1 MTSTRK
7 SQASAVRPKKHLG
20 QHFLRDLTVADR
32 IAESVDTAAEIPL
45 LEVGPGTGALTRP
58 LIDKGR
64 RTLEVVEID
73 RDSVAF
79 LREQVW
85 FQDAGVVLHEGDML
99 KWKSA
104 EWAEV
109 AGGGKFSI
117 VGNFP
122 YNISSQIL
130 FRALDQ
136 GDRIVELT
144 GMFQKEV
151 AERVCA
157 PSGNKVYGIL
167 SVLMQTYFDCSYLFT
182 VDEGAFDP
190 PPKVKSGVI
199 RCVRKP
205 ADQIHSSPTPAHLAL
220 VVKAAFNLR
229 RKTLRN
235 ALRAANL
242 DFSAVDET
250 TLGLRAEALTVEGF
264 LDLAR
269 KIPDQRSTT
278 KRNA

>member
-1 MTSTRK
+1 MQRNK
-7 SQASAVRPKKHLG
+7 QATPVRPKKHLG
-20 QHFLRDLTVADR
+20 QHFLRDSTIADR
-32 IAESVDTAAEIPL
+32 IAASVNTSPEIAL
-45 LEVGPGTGALTRP
+45 LEIGPGTGALTRP
-58 LIDKGR
+58 LIREGHAKI
-64 RTLEVVEID
+64 EVVEID

-79 LREQVW
+79 LREQDW
-85 FQDAGVVLHEGDML
+85 FQEARVVLHEGDML

-109 AGGGKFSI
+109 AGGSKFSI

-136 GDRIVELT
+136 GERIVELT

-157 PSGNKVYGIL
+157 PSGNKIYGIL

-182 VDEGAFDP
+182 VNEDAFDP

>member
-1 MTSTRK
+1 MQRK
-7 SQASAVRPKKHLG
+7 TQATPVRPKKHLG
-20 QHFLRDLTVADR
+20 QHFLRDSSIADR
-32 IAESVDTAAEIPL
+32 IAASVGTSPEIVL
-45 LEVGPGTGALTRP
+45 LEIGPGTGALTQP
-58 LIDKGR
+58 LIR
-64 RTLEVVEID
+64 RGHEKIEVVEID

-79 LREQVW
+79 LRAQDW
-85 FQDAGVVLHEGDML
+85 FQAAGVVLHEGDML
-99 KWKSA
+99 KWKAA

-109 AGGGKFSI
+109 ANGDKFSI

-205 ADQIHSSPTPAHLAL
+205 ADQIHSTPAHLAL

-250 TLGLRAEALTVEGF
+250 TLGLRAEALTVEEF

-269 KIPDQRSTT
+269 RIPDQRSTT
-278 KRNA
+278 SLNA